1 MYPIKEFKFDKLP
14 DELALNY
21 IAIHN
26 EIYKK
31 IQSLNNDLIEE
42 PSKNYLN
49 VFLSKYH
56 LLKDEPK
63 LVSNTIICSTINKIK
78 DLDREINNTPAL
90 SNNNLGKFK
99 DEDYYQVLVSNL
111 KKKKRVI
118 SDQTQ
123 VHLNEVIL
131 SVFNY
136 EGRRKNLLEY
146 YASKNYGVC
155 LYCLAQFTSIY
166 RSSKENE
173 YYLKGNLDHII
184 PKTKNPY
191 LSISLNNLI
200 PVCGHCNQRK
210 ATTSFKYDPFNLDH
224 KHEFDFS
231 GCLDIDENAEIVL
244 TSLDNLIIKTK
255 KANFADISTKLNY
268 KNLYKNFEENAE
280 IMVTRFK
287 KFYSDG
293 YETNLST
300 LTDESNSKTRIEYFV
315 SEIPLTEEN
324 ILKHPLVKFKID
336 LFDSIKDR
344 SKR

>member
-118 SDQTQ
+118 SDQTHF
-123 VHLNEVIL
+123 HLN
-131 SVFNY
+131 
-136 EGRRKNLLEY
+136 
-146 YASKNYGVC
+146 
-155 LYCLAQFTSIY
+155 
-166 RSSKENE
+166 
-173 YYLKGNLDHII
+173 
-184 PKTKNPY
+184 
-191 LSISLNNLI
+191 
-200 PVCGHCNQRK
+200 
-210 ATTSFKYDPFNLDH
+210 
-224 KHEFDFS
+224 
-231 GCLDIDENAEIVL
+231 
-244 TSLDNLIIKTK
+244 
-255 KANFADISTKLNY
+255 
-268 KNLYKNFEENAE
+268 
-280 IMVTRFK
+280 
-287 KFYSDG
+287 
-293 YETNLST
+293 
-300 LTDESNSKTRIEYFV
+300 
-315 SEIPLTEEN
+315 
-324 ILKHPLVKFKID
+324 
-336 LFDSIKDR
+336 
-344 SKR
+344 